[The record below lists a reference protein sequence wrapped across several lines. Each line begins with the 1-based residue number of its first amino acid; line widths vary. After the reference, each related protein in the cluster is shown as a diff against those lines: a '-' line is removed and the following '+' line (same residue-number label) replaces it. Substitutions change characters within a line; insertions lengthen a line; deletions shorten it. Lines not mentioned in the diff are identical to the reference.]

1 MPDERRLSC
10 VVNRVRGLETVAIA
24 HPSIEQDTLK
34 FEDEAGQDVF
44 TPERGRVI
52 GRMIPRLPAYQG
64 EVLRRQ

>member
-1 MPDERRLSC
+1 
-10 VVNRVRGLETVAIA
+10 VAIA